1 MKRKRISFIVSFLLL
16 VLITVMALSGCGNNE
31 GSNNDGNHE
40 EIQGAG
46 ALGTEGAQDSMELF
60 PTVGEG
66 ENTFLFE
73 VITED
78 DMSYFWVVHT
88 NYTTVG
94 EALLEHD
101 LVRGDM
107 TDFGLFVTEINDMV
121 ADFDEDGAWW
131 ALHIDGELAMTGVMD
146 VEIEPDTT
154 YAFVFTRD

>member
-31 GSNNDGNHE
+31 GNNE
-40 EIQGAG
+40 EIQEAG
-46 ALGTEGAQDSMELF
+46 ALGTEDAQDSMEIF
-60 PTVGEG
+60 PNIGEG

-78 DMSYFWVVHT
+78 DMSYFWVIHT
-88 NYTTVG
+88 DYTTVG

-101 LVRGDM
+101 LVSGEMSDL
-107 TDFGLFVTEINDMV
+107 GLMVREVNGIV
-121 ADFDEDGAWW
+121 ADFDDGGAWW
-131 ALHIDGELAMTGVMD
+131 ALHINGELAMTGVMD

-154 YAFVFTRD
+154 YAFVFTR

>member
-1 MKRKRISFIVSFLLL
+1 MKRIKISFIVSFLLL
-16 VLITVMALSGCGNNE
+16 MLITVMALSGCDNNGGNAGNE
-31 GSNNDGNHE
+31 D
-40 EIQGAG
+40 IQEAG
-46 ALGTEGAQDSMELF
+46 ALGTEDPGGSMEIF
-60 PTVGEG
+60 PHVGEG
-66 ENTFLFE
+66 ENSFLFE
-73 VITED
+73 VVTDE

-94 EALLEHD
+94 GALLEHD

-107 TDFGLFVTEINDMV
+107 TDFGLFVTEINGIV
-121 ADFDEDGAWW
+121 ADFDDGGAWW